1 MKQRLAFALIMG
13 FITTAIISFVLI
25 VVNIGFSKNFIF
37 FWLRSWSIAYVL
49 AVGSMLF
56 IAPGIQQ
63 FVVSIFSKRINLEDP
78 LL

>member
-25 VVNIGFSKNFIF
+25 AVNIGLTQNFIA

-56 IAPGIQQ
+56 IGPRVQS
-63 FVVSIFSKRINLEDP
+63 FVATIFSKPIKMKEQV
-78 LL
+78 